1 MRKLIVVSAFILSTP
16 LVILLLFIS
25 LSYGVS
31 GNNREALTFLSSSS
45 AYRLFKSIPSFGSDQ
60 VVIGTKLGKD
70 ARSALVRRF
79 FKNYNSPLE
88 KLSDYIVLQAD
99 TYAIDYR
106 LIPAISMQESTGC
119 KFIPDN
125 SYNCWGY
132 GIYGDKVLRFASYE
146 EGIERVSRG
155 LRNDYYNHGLD
166 TPMQIMAKYTPPSIS
181 LGGPWAHGVYYFFNE
196 IENPE

>member
-1 MRKLIVVSAFILSTP
+1 MRKFIVVSAFIISTP
-16 LVILLLFIS
+16 LVLLLLFIS

-31 GNNREALTFLSSSS
+31 GNKKVLTFLSSSS
-45 AYRLFKSIPSFGSDQ
+45 AYRLFKSIPSFGTDQ
-60 VVIGTKLGKD
+60 VVIETKAGKD
-70 ARSALVRRF
+70 ARAALVRKF
-79 FKNYNSPLE
+79 FKGYNSPLE

-99 TYAIDYR
+99 TYDIDYR

-119 KFIPDN
+119 KFIPDD

-132 GIYGDKVLRFASYE
+132 GIYGDKVLRFSSFE

-155 LRNDYYNHGLD
+155 LRKDYYDHGLD
-166 TPMQIMAKYTPPSIS
+166 TPAQIMAKYTPPSIS
-181 LGGPWAHGVYYFFNE
+181 LGGPWAQGVYYFFNE